1 MPSAR
6 ESSMRAAERRKPS
19 PHDFDAAIFDMDG
32 VVTQTAAVHSTAWKR
47 MFDEYLA
54 LRATRLGEPF
64 VEFTHASDY
73 LKHVDGR
80 PRYQGVANF
89 LGSRGIQIAF
99 GSPSDAPSAE
109 TVCGLGNRKNEIFN
123 QLIESDGVSVYA
135 STVRLLVSLREH
147 GIRLALATSSRNSS
161 VILQRTNTSQFFEAV
176 VDGIEAERLGLKG
189 KPEPDIFTTACARLG
204 VPPDRAIVVEDAV
217 SGVAAGAKG
226 GFALTLGVAREDN
239 AAELKA
245 HGADAVVTDLA
256 ETGFDD
262 LNRLI
267 QDKRAGI

>member
-1 MPSAR
+1 
-6 ESSMRAAERRKPS
+6 
-19 PHDFDAAIFDMDG
+19 
-32 VVTQTAAVHSTAWKR
+32 VHSTAWKR
-47 MFDEYLA
+47 MFDEYLSI
-54 LRATRLGEPF
+54 RAKRLEEPF
-64 VEFTHASDY
+64 VEFTHAADY
-73 LKHVDGR
+73 LPYVDGR

-89 LGSRGIQIAF
+89 LMSRGIKLAF
-99 GSPSDAPSAE
+99 GSPFDPPFAQ
-109 TVCGLGNRKNEIFN
+109 TICGLGNRKNEIFN
-123 QLIESDGVSVYA
+123 QLIESDGVAVYA
-135 STVRLLVSLREH
+135 STLRLMVSLREQ

-161 VILQRTNTSQFFEAV
+161 MVLERTNTSQFFEAV
-176 VDGIEAERLGLKG
+176 VDGLEAERLGLKG

-204 VPPDRAIVVEDAV
+204 VLPNRAIVVEDAV

-256 ETGFDD
+256 ETDFAD

-267 QDKRAGI
+267 QDKRASI

>member
-1 MPSAR
+1 
-6 ESSMRAAERRKPS
+6 MRAAERQPAPRG
-19 PHDFDAAIFDMDG
+19 FDAVIFDMDG
-32 VVTQTAAVHSTAWKR
+32 VVAQTASVHSTAWKR

-54 LRATRLGEPF
+54 IRARRLGEPF

-73 LKHVDGR
+73 RQYVDGR

-89 LGSRGIQIAF
+89 LGSRGIGLAL
-99 GSPSDAPSAE
+99 GSPSDAPLAE
-109 TVCGLGNRKNEIFN
+109 TVCGLGNRKNEIFSR
-123 QLIESDGVSVYA
+123 LIESDGAAVYP
-135 STVRLLVSLREH
+135 STLRLLVSLRGH

-161 VILQRTNTSQFFEAV
+161 VVLDRTDTLQFFEAV
-176 VDGIEAERLGLKG
+176 VDGLEAERLGLKG
-189 KPEPDIFTTACARLG
+189 KPEPDIFATACARLG
-204 VPPDRAIVVEDAV
+204 VPPNRAIVVEDAV

-256 ETGFDD
+256 ETDFAD

-267 QDKRAGI
+267 QDKRARI